1 MRRLAAVR
9 ARREAQAAI
18 YDALLF
24 LMVVVL
30 ISVGMF
36 LWSVKLVAD
45 GPAFTGATYQDL
57 TTDQLVASLGLNIE
71 VDDIYVTCIN
81 ASGPSNYTLASA
93 PNVSAGV
100 HAVDWALRAYCGL
113 SDWALWYNGTFQVQL
128 LPPRIDA
135 AFART
140 AVEGTHHGWAY
151 VVRGKTVMWGSD
163 DTTVMGE
170 DDLPNTHW
178 GTYRTLCTAPIPGTS
193 GKLEAVAVVWL
204 YLWLA

>member
-36 LWSVKLVAD
+36 LWSVKLVSD
-45 GPAFTGATYQDL
+45 GPAFTSATYQDL
-57 TTDQLVASLGLNIE
+57 TTDQLVASLGLNVE
-71 VDDIYVTCIN
+71 VDDVDVSCTN
-81 ASGPSNYTLASA
+81 ASGTYTFKLAAA

-100 HAVDWALRAYCGL
+100 HTVEWALRAYCAL
-113 SDWALWYNGTFQVQL
+113 SDWARLYNGSFTAQL
-128 LPPRIDA
+128 LPPRLDA
-135 AFART
+135 AFMST
-140 AVEGTHHGWAY
+140 SLEGTHHAWAY
-151 VVRGKTVMWGSD
+151 LVGGKTVLWGSD
-163 DTTVMGE
+163 DPTVLGE
-170 DDLPNTHW
+170 GDLPAARW
-178 GTYRTLCTAPIPGTS
+178 AEERTVCADPFAGAGGDGPMG
-193 GKLEAVAVVWL
+193 VVRL